1 MHEEILNY
9 CRELS
14 QTDLSCQPSAI
25 SYQHENKDLLNIKR
39 KNAKFFTQK
48 DSLTP
53 AFIVLISPLT

>member
-1 MHEEILNY
+1 MHLKILNY

-39 KNAKFFTQK
+39 KNAKLFTQK
-48 DSLTP
+48 RRIDSI
-53 AFIVLISPLT
+53 FYCSYQ